1 MAVRRNVVENED
13 METKVGREVPEVPA
27 TPKDVID
34 VDLSIVKKKKF
45 RINGDNTK
53 ILELNVSDM
62 GIVSRL
68 DETYTKLMDLQDKVA
83 SLAEINEE
91 ANDREI
97 LSSTAK
103 KLTEIDEEMRN
114 LLDYIFQSNV
124 SEICGS
130 EGSMYDPIEGTFR
143 YEHII
148 STLVKLYENNLNA
161 EFAKMKKNISK
172 HTAKYTKARKR

>member
-1 MAVRRNVVENED
+1 MAVKNEVATKEEEVV
-13 METKVGREVPEVPA
+13 V
-27 TPKDVID
+27 TPKMDEGIVD
-34 VDLSIVKKKKF
+34 VDLSAIKKKKF

-68 DETYTKLMDLQDKVA
+68 DEAYPKLMDLQDKVA
-83 SLAEINEE
+83 NLADVDEG
-91 ANDREI
+91 ADDREK

-103 KLTEIDEEMRN
+103 KLNEIDKEMRE
-114 LLDYIFQSNV
+114 LLDNIFQSNV

-148 STLVKLYENNLNA
+148 SALTKLYETNLNA
-161 EFAKMKKNISK
+161 EFKAMKARMSK
-172 HTAKYTKARKR
+172 HTAKYTKSRKR

>member
-1 MAVRRNVVENED
+1 MAVKDEVITKDEEVVI
-13 METKVGREVPEVPA
+13 
-27 TPKDVID
+27 TPKQDNDIVD
-34 VDLSIVKKKKF
+34 VDLSVIKKKKF

-53 ILELNVSDM
+53 ILELNVADM
-62 GIVSRL
+62 GIISRL
-68 DETYTKLMDLQDKVA
+68 DESYPKLMDLQAKVVE
-83 SLAEINEE
+83 LADVSDE
-91 ANDREI
+91 ADDREV

-103 KLTEIDEEMRN
+103 KLNEIDGEMRKA
-114 LLDYIFQSNV
+114 LDYIFQSNV

-148 STLVKLYENNLNA
+148 TTLAKLYENNLNA
-161 EFAKMKKNISK
+161 EFKKMKNRISK

>member
-1 MAVRRNVVENED
+1 MAVKRNVVDNED
-13 METKVGREVPEVPA
+13 MENAIKREVSVPTA
-27 TPKDVID
+27 PNDVID
-34 VDLSIVKKKKF
+34 VDFSAIKKKKF

-62 GIVSRL
+62 GIISRL
-68 DETYTKLMDLQDKVA
+68 DESYSRLMDLQDKVT

-97 LSSTAK
+97 LSSTAQ
-103 KLTEIDEEMRN
+103 KLNEIDGEMRKI
-114 LLDYIFQSNV
+114 LDYIFQSNV

-148 STLVKLYENNLNA
+148 STLTKLYENNLNA
-161 EFAKMKKNISK
+161 EFDKMKKNISK
-172 HTAKYTKARKR
+172 HTAKYTKSRKR

>member
-1 MAVRRNVVENED
+1 MA
-13 METKVGREVPEVPA
+13 TKNTVLSNS
-27 TPKDVID
+27 DNDIMD
-34 VDLSIVKKKKF
+34 VDLSIIKKKKF

-68 DETYTKLMDLQDKVA
+68 DEAYPKLMTLQDKVSA
-83 SLAEINEE
+83 IADINEE
-91 ANDREI
+91 ADDMEL
-97 LSSTAK
+97 LSTTAS
-103 KLTEIDEEMRN
+103 KLKEIDTEMREM
-114 LLDYIFQSNV
+114 LDFIFQSNV
-124 SEICGS
+124 SEVCGS

-161 EFAKMKKNISK
+161 EFNKMKENISK
-172 HTAKYTKARKR
+172 HTAKYTKARKKR

>member
-1 MAVRRNVVENED
+1 MA
-13 METKVGREVPEVPA
+13 TKNTVLSNS
-27 TPKDVID
+27 DNDIMD
-34 VDLSIVKKKKF
+34 IDLSVIKKKKV

-68 DETYTKLMDLQDKVA
+68 DEAYPKLMALQDKVSA
-83 SLAEINEE
+83 IADINEE
-91 ANDREI
+91 AGDMELLSTTASKLNEIDGEMREI
-97 LSSTAK
+97 L
-103 KLTEIDEEMRN
+103 DF
-114 LLDYIFQSNV
+114 IFQSNV

-148 STLVKLYENNLNA
+148 STLVRLYENNLNA
-161 EFAKMKKNISK
+161 EFNKMKENISK
-172 HTAKYTKARKR
+172 HTAKYTKARKKR

>member
-1 MAVRRNVVENED
+1 MA
-13 METKVGREVPEVPA
+13 TKNTVLSNS
-27 TPKDVID
+27 DNDIMD
-34 VDLSIVKKKKF
+34 VDLSIIKKKRF

-68 DETYTKLMDLQDKVA
+68 DEAYPKLMALQDKVSA
-83 SLAEINEE
+83 IADINEE
-91 ANDREI
+91 ADDMEL
-97 LSSTAK
+97 LSTTAS
-103 KLTEIDEEMRN
+103 KLKEIDGEMREM
-114 LLDYIFQSNV
+114 LDFIFQSNV

-148 STLVKLYENNLNA
+148 NTLVKLYENNLNA
-161 EFAKMKKNISK
+161 EFNKMKENISK
-172 HTAKYTKARKR
+172 HTAKYTKARKKR

>member
-1 MAVRRNVVENED
+1 MAVKNEVATKEEEVV
-13 METKVGREVPEVPA
+13 V
-27 TPKDVID
+27 TPKMDEGIVD
-34 VDLSIVKKKKF
+34 VDLSAIKKKKF

-68 DETYTKLMDLQDKVA
+68 DEAYPKLMDLQDKVA
-83 SLAEINEE
+83 NLADVDEG
-91 ANDREI
+91 ADDREK

-103 KLTEIDEEMRN
+103 KLNEIDKEMRE
-114 LLDYIFQSNV
+114 LLDNIFQSNV

-130 EGSMYDPIEGTFR
+130 EGSMYDPIDGTFR

-172 HTAKYTKARKR
+172 HTAKYTKSRKR

>member
-1 MAVRRNVVENED
+1 MA
-13 METKVGREVPEVPA
+13 TKNTVLSNS
-27 TPKDVID
+27 DNDIMD
-34 VDLSIVKKKKF
+34 VDLSIIKKKRF

-68 DETYTKLMDLQDKVA
+68 DEAYPKLMALQDKVSA
-83 SLAEINEE
+83 IADINEE
-91 ANDREI
+91 ADDMELLSTTASKLKEIDTEMREI
-97 LSSTAK
+97 L
-103 KLTEIDEEMRN
+103 DF
-114 LLDYIFQSNV
+114 IFQSNV
-124 SEICGS
+124 SEVCGS

-161 EFAKMKKNISK
+161 EFNKMKENISK
-172 HTAKYTKARKR
+172 HTAKYTKARKKR

>member
-1 MAVRRNVVENED
+1 MATKNTVLSNSEND
-13 METKVGREVPEVPA
+13 IM
-27 TPKDVID
+27 D
-34 VDLSIVKKKKF
+34 VDLSIIKKKKF

-68 DETYTKLMDLQDKVA
+68 NDAYPKLMSLQDKVSA
-83 SLAEINEE
+83 IGDINEE
-91 ANDREI
+91 EDDMKMLSTTASKLKEIDTEMREI
-97 LSSTAK
+97 L
-103 KLTEIDEEMRN
+103 DF
-114 LLDYIFQSNV
+114 IFQSNV

-148 STLVKLYENNLNA
+148 STLVKLYENNLTT
-161 EFAKMKKNISK
+161 EFNKMKENISK
-172 HTAKYTKARKR
+172 HTAKYTKARKKR

>member
-1 MAVRRNVVENED
+1 MA
-13 METKVGREVPEVPA
+13 TKNTVLSNS
-27 TPKDVID
+27 DNDIMD
-34 VDLSIVKKKKF
+34 IDLSVIKKKKF

-68 DETYTKLMDLQDKVA
+68 DEAYPKLMALQDKVSA
-83 SLAEINEE
+83 IADINEE
-91 ANDREI
+91 AGDMELLSTTASKLNEIDGEMREI
-97 LSSTAK
+97 L
-103 KLTEIDEEMRN
+103 DF
-114 LLDYIFQSNV
+114 IFQSNV

-148 STLVKLYENNLNA
+148 STLVRLYENNLNA
-161 EFAKMKKNISK
+161 EFNKMKENISK
-172 HTAKYTKARKR
+172 HTAKYTKARKKR

>member
-1 MAVRRNVVENED
+1 MA
-13 METKVGREVPEVPA
+13 TKNTVLSNS
-27 TPKDVID
+27 DNDIMD
-34 VDLSIVKKKKF
+34 VDLSIIKKKRF

-68 DETYTKLMDLQDKVA
+68 DEAYPKLMALQDKVSA
-83 SLAEINEE
+83 IADINEE
-91 ANDREI
+91 ADDIELLSTTASKLKEIDTEMREI
-97 LSSTAK
+97 L
-103 KLTEIDEEMRN
+103 DF
-114 LLDYIFQSNV
+114 IFQSNV
-124 SEICGS
+124 SEVCGS

-161 EFAKMKKNISK
+161 EFNKMKENISK
-172 HTAKYTKARKR
+172 HTAKYTKARKKR